1 MQRSVQFKDIFER
14 LLDIG
19 EKQELGCRTENED
32 QATRRVEI

>member
-1 MQRSVQFKDIFER
+1 MQRSVQFKDIVER

-19 EKQELGCRTENED
+19 GKQELGCRTENAE